1 MTSVLTIEGKE
12 YVPATIAGK
21 HFGYTKDYFLLLIKQ
36 GHVDGQKIG
45 NKWYVN
51 IPSAEKFFSTARAK
65 REVRKKEMSLER
77 KAELRKYSQVKK
89 KSKKN
94 PSRNFSVAVGT
105 LAVMIIMF
113 SIGTIS
119 SVTISSQQATAH
131 DGVGFFENIARMFYA
146 FIEPS
151 HSEIVE
157 VSQVTPVAV
166 PMEET
171 AVSTHVGTTTY
182 TSIVVA
188 PDELFTATTIESI
201 QDSFSDPVNVSVDP
215 ENPNTGI
222 ITPVFKEGKQGEN
235 YRFLMVPVTKPA
247 TTT

>member
-1 MTSVLTIEGKE
+1 
-12 YVPATIAGK
+12 
-21 HFGYTKDYFLLLIKQ
+21 
-36 GHVDGQKIG
+36 
-45 NKWYVN
+45 
-51 IPSAEKFFSTARAK
+51 
-65 REVRKKEMSLER
+65 
-77 KAELRKYSQVKK
+77 
-89 KSKKN
+89 
-94 PSRNFSVAVGT
+94 
-105 LAVMIIMF
+105 MF
-113 SIGTIS
+113 SIGTIG
-119 SVTISSQQATAH
+119 SVTVSSQQASAH
-131 DGVGFFENIARMFYA
+131 DSVGFFENIARMFYA

-151 HSEIVE
+151 RSEIVE
-157 VSQVTPVAV
+157 VSHVTPATV

-188 PDELFTATTIESI
+188 PEELFTTTTIESI
-201 QDSFSDPVNVSVDP
+201 QDSFSDPVKVSVDP